1 MEKVSVVAFGT
12 IVLFAVAYC
21 VAQRRKKGLSENC
34 QSPVDPISE
43 AQINNALRDEL
54 SQLERLF
61 VSYLVAER
69 MSKESVPF
77 DRRDAFWRDFPHVRT
92 KPVIDLDHIAKAANM
107 DYATMT
113 TQLTRWLTSKGV
125 AQHASVS
132 SMLETYMMDK
142 AKADAEVVYA
152 KYTTNA

>member
-1 MEKVSVVAFGT
+1 MGKIPIAAIGAVA
-12 IVLFAVAYC
+12 VFAVAYC
-21 VAQRRKKGLSENC
+21 IAKSRKKKPDEKGHYFAAPEK
-34 QSPVDPISE
+34 DFHIDG
-43 AQINNALRDEL
+43 ALRNEL

-69 MSKESVPF
+69 MSEESIPF
-77 DRRDAFWRDFPHVRT
+77 AKRDAFWKVFPHVRT
-92 KPVIDLDHIAKAANM
+92 RPVIDLDYIAKAANM

-113 TQLTRWLTSKGV
+113 TQLTRWLTSEGV
-125 AQHASVS
+125 VQHASVS

-142 AKADAEVVYA
+142 AKTDAEAIYA